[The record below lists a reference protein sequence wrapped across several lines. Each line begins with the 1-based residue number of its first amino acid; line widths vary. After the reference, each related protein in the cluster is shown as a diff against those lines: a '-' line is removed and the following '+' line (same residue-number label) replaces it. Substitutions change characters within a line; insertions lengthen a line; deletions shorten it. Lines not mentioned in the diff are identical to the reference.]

1 MGIGYNELTAKSAIC
16 VEVRED
22 APGSIVVLHEKDA
35 DKPIAPAS
43 IVKLLTA
50 VTALRIAGDR
60 GIPPSV
66 ELVVL
71 PGDMAAGSGRNLSEG
86 DRFSFRDGLANLL
99 LASSNVTANV
109 IARTFG
115 AILSEKEGARHADPS
130 ERFVR
135 EINLVAAG
143 LGMTISRFLNPH
155 GLPVRGQRSTA
166 RELALLVKE
175 CLEYP
180 LITEFWGL
188 EKHTISI
195 GGPNARQLIVE
206 SIFRTSAR
214 QAIPDFSVPRFRGG
228 KSGTLWPSV
237 FNLAAVSETSSGR
250 LIISV
255 AIGSPSLVD
264 RHSDYLAMVEIGD
277 IATHAGLK
285 VPRPQAR

>member
-1 MGIGYNELTAKSAIC
+1 MYSELTAKSAIC
-16 VEVRED
+16 VEVPENI
-22 APGSIVVLHEKDA
+22 AASAVVLYEKDA
-35 DKPIAPAS
+35 DRPITPAS
-43 IVKLLTA
+43 IIKLLTA

-66 ELVVL
+66 EMVVSDD
-71 PGDMAAGSGRNLSEG
+71 DMAPGSGRNLHEG

-115 AILSEKEGARHADPS
+115 AILSENDGASGADPS
-130 ERFVR
+130 ERFIR
-135 EINLVAAG
+135 EINLVASG
-143 LGMTISRFLNPH
+143 LGMTVSRFLNPH
-155 GLPVRGQRSTA
+155 GLPVKGQRSTA
-166 RELALLVKE
+166 RELSLLVRE

-188 EKHTISI
+188 ENHAISI
-195 GGPNARQLIVE
+195 GGPNARQLTVE

-214 QAIPDFSVPRFRGG
+214 KAVPDFSVPRFRGG

-255 AIGSPSLVD
+255 TTGSPSLTD
-264 RHSDYLAMVEIGD
+264 RHSDYLAMVGIGD
-277 IATHAGLK
+277 VATRKGLPVPAGE
-285 VPRPQAR
+285 PRLT